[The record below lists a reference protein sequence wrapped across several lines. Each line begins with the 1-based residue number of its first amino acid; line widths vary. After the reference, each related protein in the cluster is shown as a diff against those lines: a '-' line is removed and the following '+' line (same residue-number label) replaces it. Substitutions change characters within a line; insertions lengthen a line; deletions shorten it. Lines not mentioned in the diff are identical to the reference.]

1 MKNIFY
7 SLFTGIFVFTSCSL
21 NNDEF
26 KISYDHIPQMKL
38 TSSKPTYIDVD
49 GATKI
54 SEEAF
59 FKNKTFNILWR
70 DQNGN

>member
-21 NNDEF
+21 NNDGF

-54 SEEAF
+54 SEESF
-59 FKNKTFNILWR
+59 LKIRLSISLLRN
-70 DQNGN
+70 